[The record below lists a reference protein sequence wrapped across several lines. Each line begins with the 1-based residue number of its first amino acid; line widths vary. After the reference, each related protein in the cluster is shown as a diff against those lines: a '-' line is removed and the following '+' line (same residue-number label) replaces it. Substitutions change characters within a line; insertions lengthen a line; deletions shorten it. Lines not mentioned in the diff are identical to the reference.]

1 VFRKIL
7 SVAGILALVCA
18 AMTFSTIR
26 LRAETEATFVA
37 LTVDGEPRG
46 DTLIAL
52 RDDAV
57 ALDSATVTSLNVAI
71 PANCAFDMDGHSFVP
86 VASIT
91 AITTAFDRDALT
103 LAVSII
109 NTKTQVVALDQPAA
123 TAPPAPTSVYAN
135 YSATD
140 DAVTHARV
148 AIDAVATR
156 GNDHLRVDGA
166 SGGDAGVSTA
176 VYEHDNVRS
185 AQSIRAGSL
194 NGEGD
199 ALIDSAQLVGVSV
212 ERDATLQPEHAT
224 YSRPTI
230 DGIATEPGVAD
241 VYVDG
246 TLVRSVPI
254 GAGPYAF
261 TNIPTPAGGGR
272 VSVVLRGIDGE
283 VTHIERDY
291 SADPSLLAKGTTDY
305 RYAAGVDP
313 LTHTAL
319 AEGDYRIGLST
330 ATTVSANMVT
340 SRTGTNAEGGL
351 DVSIAKTLLHVG
363 VAEGSLGGGLAAS
376 LRAPLANGSISADIV
391 HRMGA
396 TSYSFDASHRVSEST
411 TVSATVSR
419 DAQPTGL
426 DRVSTPNRIET
437 VIGIQRRMRGD
448 AIGSLTFERDHEPW
462 QPVRNQIAAAMTFR
476 LGARSADVSRGT
488 ITVNGGS
495 AGTSVEMSSEGSGS
509 TAPETMFRYGSNV
522 AAASYALRTPVG
534 TFGAALNRYGSD
546 TDLSLQAQG
555 AFAYIDGH
563 VGALAHVDDGF
574 GLVEIEGAPGATV
587 SLDNRVIGRT
597 SKSGLLFINSVPTL
611 LPGHVDIDYADLRL
625 DQEVDATSRS
635 LLAPRMGGSVARFY
649 VHDVNIVEGIIAPTS
664 GDAPPYGGIDLAG
677 PMLMHLRLDE
687 HGRFAADGLKRG
699 IYRFIVRDGAY
710 TCRGSFMLA
719 DAKASHTDLGKLTC
733 AL

>member
-1 VFRKIL
+1 MFRKAL
-7 SVAGILALVCA
+7 SIAGILCLACSV
-18 AMTFSTIR
+18 MTFSAIR

-37 LTVDGEPRG
+37 LTVDGESRG

-57 ALDSATVTSLNVAI
+57 ALDFATVTSLKVTV
-71 PANCAFDMDGHSFVP
+71 PPNCTFDMDGHTFVP
-86 VASIT
+86 VA
-91 AITTAFDRDALT
+91 AIKGINSSFDRDALT
-103 LAVSII
+103 LAVSVISA
-109 NTKTQVVALDQPAA
+109 TTQVVALDQPAS
-123 TAPPAPTSVYAN
+123 TPPPAPTSVYAN

-148 AIDAVATR
+148 ALDAVATK
-156 GNDHLRVDGA
+156 GNDHLRVDGV

-176 VYEHDNVRS
+176 VFEHDNAPR

-199 ALIDSAQLVGVSV
+199 SLIDSAQLIGVSV
-212 ERDATLQPEHAT
+212 ERDATLQPNHAT
-224 YSRPTI
+224 YTRPTI

-283 VTHIERDY
+283 VTHVERDY

-313 LTHTAL
+313 QTHTAL

-330 ATTVSANMVT
+330 ATTVSANLV
-340 SRTGTNAEGGL
+340 SSHAGTNAEAGVDL
-351 DVSIAKTLLHVG
+351 SISRALLHVG
-363 VAEGSLGGGLAAS
+363 VAEGAQGGGFAAS
-376 LRAPLANGSISADIV
+376 FRAPLPNGSFSADIV
-391 HRMGA
+391 RHVGG
-396 TSYSFDASHRVSEST
+396 TSYSFDASRRLNET
-411 TVSATVSR
+411 TTLSASVSR

-426 DRVSTPNRIET
+426 GTIAMPDRLDT
-437 VIGIQRRMRGD
+437 VIGLQHRMRGD

-462 QPVRNQIAAAMTFR
+462 QPVHNEVAASMTFR
-476 LGARSADVSRGT
+476 LGARAADASRGT

-495 AGTSVEMSSEGSGS
+495 GGSSVEMSTEGSGT
-509 TAPETMFRYGSNV
+509 TAPETMFRYGQNI
-522 AAASYALRTPVG
+522 AAASYSLRTPVG
-534 TFGAALNRYGSD
+534 TFGAALNRFGAS

-555 AFAYIDGH
+555 AIAYIDGH

-574 GLVEIEGAPGATV
+574 GLVEIDGAPGATV

-597 SKSGLLFINSVPTL
+597 SRSGLLFINSVPTL
-611 LPGHVDIDYADLRL
+611 MPGHVDIDYADLRL
-625 DQEVDATSRS
+625 DQEVDATSRA
-635 LLAPRMGGSVARFY
+635 LLAPRMGGSVARFF
-649 VHDVNIVEGIIAPTS
+649 VHEVNIVEGVIVPTS

-699 IYRFIVRDGAY
+699 IYHFVVRDGSY

-719 DAKASHTDLGKLTC
+719 DGKAPHTDLGQLTC